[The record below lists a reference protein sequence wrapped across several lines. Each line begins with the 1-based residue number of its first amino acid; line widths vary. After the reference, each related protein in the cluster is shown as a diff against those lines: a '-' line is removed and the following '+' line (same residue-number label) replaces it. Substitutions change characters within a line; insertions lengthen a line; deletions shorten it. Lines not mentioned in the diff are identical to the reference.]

1 MTPAEAARIISEEEG
16 ILVDYEEQEIAD
28 DIKKL
33 MEVEL

>member
-1 MTPAEAARIISEEEG
+1 MTPAEAARIISEEE